1 MPVTLSIII
10 SKKSIILVYNFGIID
25 STSSFRHTGLCHYTV
40 VTQIS
45 LEWSHYVTT
54 YAPKSEKCPVQ
65 YYWDSTA
72 LLVHPS
78 RAQTSERIHDLDHS
92 EGDVYASFNWPG
104 YLRLPIE
111 ATLNLFGLSCNHFFF
126 IFRSMCFCIQFS
138 TQHTVYF
145 YIHR

>member
-92 EGDVYASFNWPG
+92 EGDVYASFKWDLCSERMMTKSGIPKACSTWQERNNRQKSIILIYYG
-104 YLRLPIE
+104 DNR
-111 ATLNLFGLSCNHFFF
+111 HR
-126 IFRSMCFCIQFS
+126 RSGPK
-138 TQHTVYF
+138 
-145 YIHR
+145 